1 MGLISSVISDAYD
14 EGIELGLDGDE
25 LEEFVEAKYL
35 DLVMDN

>member
-1 MGLISSVISDAYD
+1 MGCISETISDAYV
-14 EGIELGLDGDE
+14 EGMAQGLDGDE